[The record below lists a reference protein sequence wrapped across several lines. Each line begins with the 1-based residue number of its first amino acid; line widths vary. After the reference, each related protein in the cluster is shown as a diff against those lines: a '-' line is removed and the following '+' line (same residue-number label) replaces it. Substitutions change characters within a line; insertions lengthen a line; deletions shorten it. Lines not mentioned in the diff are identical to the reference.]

1 MSSFL
6 APMAERRPDGVRVA
20 QDPLSGRLSRKYSPR
35 DYSPTRPQPI
45 QRDRTRAVPS
55 PQQRAVEGDGNA
67 VAPLLRGFPSVP
79 LDSQDHEMRA
89 AKTNTTQPGL
99 DPGFIQ
105 DNKPI
110 SSETFV
116 FTRDCPRLHLLHD
129 HAYYPFSSLTIANPG
144 SPCTLPPLSCLYN
157 VIASSPPYHAHP
169 HDRLLRLGDTP
180 SVSGQSSDYHS
191 VHRSILMNT
200 SCMHRI
206 TLHRPPLAL

>member
-1 MSSFL
+1 MTRIRITRTLTLIARTDHSRQVVTTPGCHSGDRSSIPTMTTNFVRGCGEAFVRPRDTTVPKVGSAGEPFVSPFPTTIPNYNTAPLQFVPGLRHLLRNPSDLRMSSFL

-67 VAPLLRGFPSVP
+67 VAPLTLLLGFPSVP

-99 DPGFIQ
+99 DPG
-105 DNKPI
+105 
-110 SSETFV
+110 T
-116 FTRDCPRLHLLHD
+116 
-129 HAYYPFSSLTIANPG
+129 A
-144 SPCTLPPLSCLYN
+144 
-157 VIASSPPYHAHP
+157 
-169 HDRLLRLGDTP
+169 
-180 SVSGQSSDYHS
+180 VSIG
-191 VHRSILMNT
+191 
-200 SCMHRI
+200 
-206 TLHRPPLAL
+206 

>member
-1 MSSFL
+1 MSQRRERR
-6 APMAERRPDGVRVA
+6 PMAERRPDGVRVA
-20 QDPLSGRLSRKYSPR
+20 QDPLSGRLTRKYSPR

-67 VAPLLRGFPSVP
+67 VAPLLLGFPSVP

-99 DPGFIQ
+99 DPGYIH

-144 SPCTLPPLSCLYN
+144 SPCTLPSLSCLY
-157 VIASSPPYHAHP
+157 IASSPPYHAHP
-169 HDRLLRLGDTP
+169 HDRLLRLGGIP

-191 VHRSILMNT
+191 VHQSILMNT
-200 SCMHRI
+200 SCTHRI

>member
-20 QDPLSGRLSRKYSPR
+20 QDPLSGRLTRKYSQR

-67 VAPLLRGFPSVP
+67 VAPLLLGFPSVP
-79 LDSQDHEMRA
+79 LGFLGQEPA
-89 AKTNTTQPGL
+89 AAQANATQPRL

-144 SPCTLPPLSCLYN
+144 SPCTLPSLSCLY
-157 VIASSPPYHAHP
+157 IASSPPYHAHP
-169 HDRLLRLGDTP
+169 HDRLLRLGGIP

-191 VHRSILMNT
+191 VHQSILMNT
-200 SCMHRI
+200 SCTHRI

>member
-55 PQQRAVEGDGNA
+55 PQQRAVEGDDNA
-67 VAPLLRGFPSVP
+67 VAPLLLGLPSVP

-89 AKTNTTQPGL
+89 ATANTTQPGSGL
-99 DPGFIQ
+99 DPGFIH

-129 HAYYPFSSLTIANPG
+129 HAYYIFSSPTIANPG
-144 SPCTLPPLSCLYN
+144 SPRTLPSLSCLY
-157 VIASSPPYHAHP
+157 IASSPPYHAHP
-169 HDRLLRLGDTP
+169 HDRLLRLGGIP
-180 SVSGQSSDYHS
+180 
-191 VHRSILMNT
+191 
-200 SCMHRI
+200 
-206 TLHRPPLAL
+206 